1 MNGEGKMSKPCSSSF
16 KRPSQFLLSVMA
28 TAVIFLGIAGTS
40 FARPAAQVSQGQMAA
55 NPTIVREVHHELA
68 MLPFYSVFDDLAYRV
83 DGTKVTLIGKVV
95 RPVLKDDA
103 GNAVKHIEGVTQVDN
118 QIEVLPPSP
127 MDDQIRRAEYRA
139 IYSEPSLQ
147 MYAVRN
153 IPPIHIIVDNGHVT
167 LTGVVANSADKDL
180 AGIRANQ
187 VPNVFSVDNQLQ
199 VENTKSGS

>member
-1 MNGEGKMSKPCSSSF
+1 MSKPCSNSF
-16 KRPSQFLLSVMA
+16 RGPVKFLFSVLAM
-28 TAVIFLGIAGTS
+28 AVIFLGITGTS
-40 FARPAAQVSQGQMAA
+40 FGRPAAQVSQGQMAA

-68 MLPFYSVFDDLAYRV
+68 MLPYYSVFDDLAYRV
-83 DGTKVTLIGKVV
+83 DGTKVTLIGQVV

-118 QIEVLPPSP
+118 QIQVLPLSP
-127 MDDQIRRAEYRA
+127 MDDQIRRAEYRT
-139 IYSEPSLQ
+139 IYSEAQLQ

-187 VPNVFSVDNQLQ
+187 VPNVFSVDNKLE
-199 VENTKSGS
+199 VENAKAGS